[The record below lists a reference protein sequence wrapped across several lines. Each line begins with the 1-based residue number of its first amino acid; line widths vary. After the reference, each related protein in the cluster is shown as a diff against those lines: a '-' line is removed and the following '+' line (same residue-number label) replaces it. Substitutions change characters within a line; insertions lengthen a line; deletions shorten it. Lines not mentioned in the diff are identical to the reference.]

1 MTATSLLGMVRMNED
16 KVLSVTTVDAGLTVQ
31 LVNCCPLAG
40 ASAVMIICS
49 PAAYSPEPLPPRT
62 WRV

>member
-1 MTATSLLGMVRMNED
+1 MNED

-40 ASAVMIICS
+40 ASAVMMICS
-49 PAAYSPEPLPPRT
+49 PAALQMFNVPEYQPEGVSSVLFKRM
-62 WRV
+62 